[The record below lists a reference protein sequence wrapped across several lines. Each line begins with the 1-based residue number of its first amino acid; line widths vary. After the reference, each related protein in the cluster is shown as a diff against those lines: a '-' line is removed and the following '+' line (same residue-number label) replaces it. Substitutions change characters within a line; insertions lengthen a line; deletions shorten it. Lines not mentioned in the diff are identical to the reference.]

1 MTADSDF
8 LVRLRHLLEQIEAWL
23 VRDLLSLATWGQL
36 AFLALVFLA
45 THFLSRGA
53 GRLCHKLGEEFPA
66 TNKLIPIIEPL
77 FYPTIAL
84 LLVSTAQ
91 IVAGGF
97 GLPIYLLH
105 ITTSLLGAWLVIRL
119 AVNFLRSAA
128 LRRLV
133 AVGAWSIAALNV
145 LGLLDPVTTLLD
157 AARLDM
163 GTMSISLLDVIK
175 GALAFAI
182 LIWLS
187 LLAARVVENRVDALS
202 DVDASARELV
212 KKLSRIAL
220 FTLAFLVAL
229 NATGI
234 DLTALAVFTGAL
246 GVGLGFGLQK
256 VIANFVSGVILLM
269 DRSIKPGDVIETQG
283 TYGWINHLGA
293 RYTSIITRDGTE
305 YLIPNEDMITQ
316 PVINWSFSD
325 RRVRRKIPVSIS
337 YDSDLRR
344 AMAIMEEVAREVPR
358 VLRNPPPVARLM
370 RFGDNGVDLELRL
383 WIEDPQAGVVN
394 VASDVML
401 AIWDRFHEEGIVF
414 PYPQRVVHF
423 AKDGQEAAA
432 DGDGGM
438 GGSLSPGEGR
448 DRDAP
453 QGGPA

>member
-1 MTADSDF
+1 MDAKSEF
-8 LVRLRHLLEQIEAWL
+8 LTRLNHLLEQVEAWVASDL
-23 VRDLLSLATWGQL
+23 VSLATLGQVAL
-36 AFLALVFLA
+36 LALILVL
-45 THFLSRGA
+45 TLFLSRGA
-53 GRLCHKLGEEFPA
+53 TRLCQKLGGEVPVTA
-66 TNKLIPIIEPL
+66 KLIPIIEPL

-84 LLVSTAQ
+84 LLVGTAQ
-91 IVAGGF
+91 IVADGF
-97 GLPIYLLH
+97 ALPSYVLRV
-105 ITTSLLGAWLVIRL
+105 TSSLLGAWLVIRL
-119 AVNFLRSAA
+119 AVNLIASEA
-128 LRRLV
+128 LRQIV
-133 AVGAWSIAALNV
+133 ALTAWSIAALNI
-145 LGLLDPVTTLLD
+145 LGLLGPVATLLD

-163 GTMSISLLDVIK
+163 GAMSISLLDVIK

-187 LLAARVVENRVDALS
+187 LLAARLIENRIEALR
-202 DVDASARELV
+202 DVDASARELA

-220 FTLAFLVAL
+220 VTLALLIAL

-370 RFGDNGVDLELRL
+370 GFGDNGVDLELRL

-394 VASDVML
+394 VASDVKL

-423 AKDGQEAAA
+423 AKDAEKAGT
-432 DGDGGM
+432 GTR
-438 GGSLSPGEGR
+438 P
-448 DRDAP
+448 
-453 QGGPA
+453 